1 MTVGGI
7 VDWLLSNSVAIGSVV
22 AFILLI
28 IKVSMKLD
36 KIQRDQTTTTAD
48 IKEIKDANA
57 KLTTSLNDTNSKL
70 SSLEDSLG
78 DISERLKVSESAL
91 MSSRQDRS
99 ELHTLVN
106 DLKREVT
113 HLEDNRSEATER
125 IMITLQSIRASLIG
139 LVEVGANGPVKQALS
154 ELDAYLFKKGSE

>member
-48 IKEIKDANA
+48 MKEIKDANA

-70 SSLEDSLG
+70 SSLEDSLV

-106 DLKREVT
+106 NLKREVT

-125 IMITLQSIRASLIG
+125 IMITLQSIRASLLG
-139 LVEVGANGPVKQALS
+139 LIEVGANGPVKQALS

>member
-7 VDWLLSNSVAIGSVV
+7 VDWMLSNSVAIGSVV

-28 IKVSMKLD
+28 IKVSRKLD
-36 KIQRDQTTTTAD
+36 KIQRDQTTTTTD
-48 IKEIKDANA
+48 MKEIKDANA

-70 SSLEDSLG
+70 LSLEDSLG
-78 DISERLKVSESAL
+78 DISDRLKVCESAI
-91 MSSRQDRS
+91 MSSHQDRS

-113 HLEDNRSEATER
+113 RLEDNRSEATGR
-125 IMITLQSIRASLIG
+125 TMITLQSIRASLIG

>member
-28 IKVSMKLD
+28 VKVSRKLD
-36 KIQRDQTTTTAD
+36 TIQRVQTTTTTD
-48 IKEIKDANA
+48 MKEIKDANA
-57 KLTTSLNDTNSKL
+57 KLTTSLNDTTSKL
-70 SSLEDSLG
+70 SSLENSLE
-78 DISERLKVSESAL
+78 DISERLKVSESAI

-99 ELHTLVN
+99 ELRTLVN

-113 HLEDNRSEATER
+113 HLETDRSESTER
-125 IMITLQSIRASLIG
+125 TMITLHSIRASLLG
-139 LVEVGANGPVKQALS
+139 LIEVGANGPVKRALAD
-154 ELDAYLFKKGSE
+154 LDDYLFKTGSE

>member
-1 MTVGGI
+1 MTIGGI
-7 VDWLLSNSVAIGSVV
+7 VDWLLSNSVAVGSVV

-28 IKVSMKLD
+28 VKVSRKLD
-36 KIQRDQTTTTAD
+36 KIQRDQTTTTTNM
-48 IKEIKDANA
+48 KEIKDTNA

-78 DISERLKVSESAL
+78 DISDRLKVCETAI

-99 ELHTLVN
+99 ELRTLVE

-113 HLEDNRSEATER
+113 HLEDSRSEATER
-125 IMITLQSIRASLIG
+125 TMITLQSIRASLIG
-139 LVEVGANGPVKQALS
+139 LVEVGANGPVKQALA

>member
-28 IKVSMKLD
+28 VKVSRKLD
-36 KIQRDQTTTTAD
+36 TIQRVQTTTTTD
-48 IKEIKDANA
+48 MKEIKDANA
-57 KLTTSLNDTNSKL
+57 KLTTSLNDTTSKL
-70 SSLEDSLG
+70 SSLENSLE
-78 DISERLKVSESAL
+78 DISERLKVSESAI

-99 ELHTLVN
+99 ELRTLAN

-113 HLEDNRSEATER
+113 HLETDRSESTER
-125 IMITLQSIRASLIG
+125 TMITLHSIRASLLG
-139 LVEVGANGPVKQALS
+139 LIEVGANGPVKRALAD
-154 ELDAYLFKKGSE
+154 LDDYLFKKGSE

>member
-48 IKEIKDANA
+48 MKEIKDANA

-70 SSLEDSLG
+70 SSLEDSLV

-139 LVEVGANGPVKQALS
+139 LVEVGANGPVKQALA

>member
-28 IKVSMKLD
+28 VKVSRKLD
-36 KIQRDQTTTTAD
+36 TIQRVQTTTTTD
-48 IKEIKDANA
+48 MKEIKDANA
-57 KLTTSLNDTNSKL
+57 KLTTSLNDTTSKL
-70 SSLEDSLG
+70 SSLENSLE
-78 DISERLKVSESAL
+78 DISERLKVSESAI

-99 ELHTLVN
+99 ELRTLVN

-113 HLEDNRSEATER
+113 RLETDRSESTER
-125 IMITLQSIRASLIG
+125 TMITLHSIRASLLG
-139 LVEVGANGPVKQALS
+139 LIEVGANGPVKRALAD
-154 ELDAYLFKKGSE
+154 LDDYLFKKGSE